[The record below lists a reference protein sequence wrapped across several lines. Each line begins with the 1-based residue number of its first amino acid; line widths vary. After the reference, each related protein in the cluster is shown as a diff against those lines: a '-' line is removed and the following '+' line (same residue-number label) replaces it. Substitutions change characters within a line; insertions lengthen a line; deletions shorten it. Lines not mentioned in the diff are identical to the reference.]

1 MATKTANK
9 NARAGVTAKALPDA
23 GVDALVSLSN
33 GSRAYV
39 FFPKGLTKQLATA
52 SPEFSEAIRELV
64 ALGRGD
70 KVRQQLANFADVYPA
85 SAWPGVCDRL
95 EAEDVFAA

>member
-39 FFPKGLTKQLATA
+39 FFPKG
-52 SPEFSEAIRELV
+52 V